1 MSQTE
6 TKIFFRSYCY
16 TMLAILSMHI
26 NPYGR
31 LHERAIFHE
40 NYPRRISFCGG
51 MGSRATKAT
60 FYLGSNILI
69 SFNIFDS
76 TIAMKSYF
84 YNFKYETL
92 GTTLLMFLTFIVE
105 SGHLFKLRVSY
116 HLSECSKLSS

>member
-6 TKIFFRSYCY
+6 TKIFFRFYCY

-69 SFNIFDS
+69 F
-76 TIAMKSYF
+76 AMKSYF

-92 GTTLLMFLTFIVE
+92 HTTLLMFLIFIVE
-105 SGHLFKLRVSY
+105 SGHLFNLRVSY